1 MLENN
6 AKISPKGDFDMS
18 ILEGKKVI
26 HFIGCGGSGMFPIIQ
41 ILHGKGYTITGSD
54 VNEGDIINYER
65 NMGIK
70 VTIPHSAH
78 CVDGADLVVYSAA
91 IFKDNCELARAKELG
106 IPCIER
112 SIMLGE
118 VCRLFPKSICVS
130 GTHGKTTT
138 TSLISQILIMA
149 DKDPA
154 CVIGGKLPLINGYGK
169 DGNGE
174 NVVIEACE
182 YSYTFLELLPYMAVV
197 LNIDHDHLE
206 FFKTFEN
213 LKNSFYRFTKLATDS
228 VIINGDDQNTTDTIK
243 DLNVP
248 IITFGIENNCDY
260 VGVNIRK
267 EHKSFY
273 SFDVQHKGEIIAT
286 VHLSI
291 PGRHNVYNALAA
303 FAATHQIGVEPAK
316 IAQAIGKF
324 GGAGRR
330 FEIHGTVNGVTIAD
344 DYAHHP
350 EEITATLNAA
360 QDMGFN
366 KVWAVFQPFT
376 YSRTKMLLDDFAT
389 SLQIADRVVMTEIMG
404 SREVNTIGI
413 YTRDLA
419 EKIPGSVWFDTF
431 DEVENYVM
439 SHAESGDL
447 VITMGCGDVYKI
459 AKSIIA
465 KNK

>member
-1 MLENN
+1 
-6 AKISPKGDFDMS
+6 MS
-18 ILEGKKVI
+18 ILEDKKVI
-26 HFIGCGGSGMFPIIQ
+26 HFIGIGGSGMFPIVQ

-70 VTIPHSAH
+70 VTIPHTAD
-78 CVDGADLVVYSAA
+78 CVKGADLVVYSAA
-91 IFKDNCELARAKELG
+91 IFKDNCELAMAKELG
-106 IPCIER
+106 IPCVER

-118 VCRLFPKSICVS
+118 VCRLFKKSICVS

-154 CVIGGKLPLINGYGK
+154 CVIGGKLPLIDGYGK
-169 DGNGE
+169 DGTGE

-213 LKNSFYRFTKLATDS
+213 LKNSFLRFTKLATNC
-228 VIINGDDQNTTDTIK
+228 VVINGDDKNTTDTIK
-243 DLNVP
+243 DLSVP
-248 IITFGIENNCDY
+248 IITFGIEKECDY
-260 VGVNIRK
+260 IGCNIRK

-273 SFDVQHKGEIIAT
+273 SFDVKHKGEIIST

-291 PGRHNVYNALAA
+291 PGRHNIYNALAA
-303 FAATHQIGVEPAK
+303 FAATHHMGIEPEK
-316 IAQAIGKF
+316 ISSAIEKF

-413 YTRDLA
+413 YTKDLA
-419 EKIPGSVWFDTF
+419 EKIPGSVWFNTF
-431 DEVENYVM
+431 KEVEDYVRKN
-439 SHAESGDL
+439 AQSGDL
-447 VITMGCGDVYKI
+447 VITLGCGDVYKI
-459 AKSIIA
+459 AKA
-465 KNK
+465 LVK

>member
-1 MLENN
+1 
-6 AKISPKGDFDMS
+6 MS

-26 HFIGCGGSGMFPIIQ
+26 HFIGIGGSGMFPIVQ

-65 NMGIK
+65 NMGIN
-70 VTIPHSAH
+70 VTIPHDEN
-78 CVDGADLVVYSAA
+78 CVKGADLVVYSAA
-91 IFKDNCELARAKELG
+91 IFKDNCELAMAKKLG
-106 IPCIER
+106 IPCVER

-118 VCRLFPKSICVS
+118 VCRLFEKSICVS

-169 DGNGE
+169 DGSGE

-213 LKNSFYRFTKLATDS
+213 LKNSFLRFTKLATNC
-228 VIINGDDQNTTDTIK
+228 VVINGDDENTTDTIK
-243 DLNVP
+243 DLSVP
-248 IITFGIENNCDY
+248 IITFGIEKDCDY
-260 VGVNIRK
+260 VGCNIRK

-273 SFDVQHKGEIIAT
+273 SFDVKHKGEMLAT
-286 VHLSI
+286 IHLSI
-291 PGRHNVYNALAA
+291 PGRHNIYNALAA
-303 FAATHQIGVEPAK
+303 FAATHHIGIEPEK
-316 IAQAIGKF
+316 IAQSIGKF

-350 EEITATLNAA
+350 EEITATLTAA

-413 YTRDLA
+413 YTKDLA
-419 EKIPGSVWFDTF
+419 EKIPDSVWFNTF
-431 DEVENYVM
+431 EEVENYVRKN
-439 SHAESGDL
+439 AQPGDL
-447 VITMGCGDVYKI
+447 VITLGCGDVYKI
-459 AKSIIA
+459 AKA
-465 KNK
+465 LVK